1 MANLPRSISTSNPD
15 CNVDSDAEHSPHGL
29 LNIAKPIGMTSR
41 DVVNQVVRLLRA
53 RFPKPARL
61 PKVGHAGTLDPLAS
75 GVLVI
80 GVGAGVRLVPYLHRL
95 DKVYHATFRLGQ
107 SSVSGDLE
115 MPLEEESDPV
125 RPTRQ
130 QIDAAVIGLTGL
142 ITQIPPAHSAIKIG
156 GRKAYRFAHKGQAV
170 EVPPRVVRV
179 DEIQVV
185 RYEYPDVELIIRC
198 GTGTYIR
205 TLGIDLAKA
214 CGTTAVMT
222 ALSRTRIGGFH
233 LADAVA
239 PEQLHA
245 EALPLET
252 FLQPLAIA
260 VPDLVQVSLDDEPLE
275 RLCHGL
281 RIETEDPL
289 SGEAEPEF
297 EGASE
302 TSAPEAVEVAVF
314 DLRGRLRAIAY
325 LQDGRLHPK
334 RVFPAC

>member
-1 MANLPRSISTSNPD
+1 M
-15 CNVDSDAEHSPHGL
+15 DSDAAAALHGL
-29 LNIAKPIGMTSR
+29 LNIAKPVGMTSR
-41 DVVNQVVRLLRA
+41 DVVNQIVRLLRP

-95 DKVYHATFRLGQ
+95 DKVYRATFRLGQ

-115 MPLEEESDPV
+115 MPLEQEPDPIQ
-125 RPTRQ
+125 PTRQ
-130 QIDAAVIGLTGL
+130 QIDAAVIGLTGM

-156 GRKAYRFAHKGQAV
+156 GRKAYRFAHKGQSV

-205 TLGIDLAKA
+205 TLGMDLAKA

-239 PEQLHA
+239 PEQLQA
-245 EALPLET
+245 ETLPLEA
-252 FLQPLAIA
+252 FLQPLSIA
-260 VPDLVQVSLDDEPLE
+260 VPDLVQVSLDDESLE

-281 RIETEDPL
+281 RIETEGQTA
-289 SGEAEPEF
+289 GEAEPEIETQPET

-302 TSAPEAVEVAVF
+302 TSAPDAVEVAVL
-314 DLRGRLRAIAY
+314 DLRGRLRAIAHRH
-325 LQDGRLHPK
+325 DGRLHPK

>member
-1 MANLPRSISTSNPD
+1 M
-15 CNVDSDAEHSPHGL
+15 DSDAAAALHGL
-29 LNIAKPIGMTSR
+29 LNIAKPVGMTSR
-41 DVVNQVVRLLRA
+41 DAVNQIVRLLRP

-95 DKVYHATFRLGQ
+95 DKVYRATFRLGQ
-107 SSVSGDLE
+107 WSVSGDLE
-115 MPLEEESDPV
+115 TPLEQESDPV
-125 RPTRQ
+125 CPTRQ
-130 QIDAAVIGLTGL
+130 QIDAAVSGLIGM

-156 GRKAYRFAHKGQAV
+156 GRKAYRSAHKGQAV

-205 TLGIDLAKA
+205 TLGMDLAKA

-222 ALSRTRIGGFH
+222 DLSRTRIGGFH

-239 PEQLHA
+239 PEQLNA
-245 EALPLET
+245 EALPLEA

-260 VPDLVQVSLDDEPLE
+260 VPDLVQVSLDDESLE

-281 RIETEDPL
+281 RIETEGL
-289 SGEAEPEF
+289 SAGEAE
-297 EGASE
+297 GK
-302 TSAPEAVEVAVF
+302 TAPESELDAAIAPESEAAAPDAVEVAVL
-314 DLRGRLRAIAY
+314 DLRGRLRAIAHRHE
-325 LQDGRLHPK
+325 GRLHPK

>member
-1 MANLPRSISTSNPD
+1 M
-15 CNVDSDAEHSPHGL
+15 DSDAEPSLHGL
-29 LNIAKPIGMTSR
+29 LNIAKPVGMTSR
-41 DVVNQVVRLLRA
+41 DVVNQIVRLLRS
-53 RFPKPARL
+53 RFPKPARM

-75 GVLVI
+75 GVLVL

-115 MPLEEESDPV
+115 TPLERESDPL
-125 RPTRQ
+125 RPTRG
-130 QIDAAVIGLTGL
+130 QIDAAVVGLTGL

-179 DEIQVV
+179 DEIRVV

-222 ALSRTRIGGFH
+222 ALSRTRIGGFP
-233 LADAVA
+233 LADAVS
-239 PEQLHA
+239 PERIVADPLA
-245 EALPLET
+245 LET

-260 VPDLVQVSLDDEPLE
+260 VPDLAKVTLDDEPLE

-281 RIETEDPL
+281 RIETAVD
-289 SGEAEPEF
+289 AEPGTDAEF
-297 EGASE
+297 ETASE
-302 TSAPEAVEVAVF
+302 SELETAAPQAEEVAVL
-314 DLRGRLRAIAY
+314 DLRGRLRAIAHRR
-325 LQDGRLHPK
+325 DGRLHPK
-334 RVFPAC
+334 RVFPAW